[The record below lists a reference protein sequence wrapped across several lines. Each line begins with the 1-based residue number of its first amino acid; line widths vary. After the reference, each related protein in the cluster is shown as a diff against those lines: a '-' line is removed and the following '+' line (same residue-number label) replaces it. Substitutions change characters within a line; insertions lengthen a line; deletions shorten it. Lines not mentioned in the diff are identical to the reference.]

1 MSLILITNPPTELVA
16 STDWTDL
23 EARSNANMLG
33 YGLSIPTFTLT
44 NWDGST
50 TIPAIAQGSIV
61 EVGGSFYQ
69 ADVDTALTLEGGISD
84 GIVHIKLDTTD
95 AGATMTPTL
104 TSDSIPVWDATKS
117 GWYTGV
123 VKYLPFE
130 MTKASASYTNKGE
143 YTQQNKG
150 LTGTELPIGFTY
162 TQYPNKKSPKELG
175 FVGTWDNIS
184 SEFAGD
190 FFRAEGGNASA
201 FESGQQTSKVRNHVH
216 DTVIGSHGHDG
227 SNIPGGGAPGA
238 IEVLDSALITG
249 NLAGGKDI
257 GIRQTSLGT
266 KTSGN
271 PTANAND
278 DNRPE
283 NRTVIIWERTA

>member
-50 TIPAIAQGSIV
+50 TIPAIAQGSII

-69 ADVDTALTLEGGISD
+69 ADVNTALTLEGGISD
-84 GIVHIKLDTTD
+84 GTVHIKLDTTD

-104 TSDSIPVWDATKS
+104 TSDSIPAWDATKS

-130 MTKASASYTNKGE
+130 MTKASASYSLKGE
-143 YTQQNKG
+143 YRDQNKTVLFYTDGSINDLTIKNDLDVENDLTVTNNFTVNTANITNNNVVDQTMTGQIKWKHYYRNAAASGGTIWTAINGWVPTTGDTIKAQGVFTPGTAQIITGIHRHDVSTIRIGYDQIGGTTG
-150 LTGTELPIGFTY
+150 LFI
-162 TQYPNKKSPKELG
+162 
-175 FVGTWDNIS
+175 
-184 SEFAGD
+184 
-190 FFRAEGGNASA
+190 
-201 FESGQQTSKVRNHVH
+201 
-216 DTVIGSHGHDG
+216 TVIS
-227 SNIPGGGAPGA
+227 GGGSSYD
-238 IEVLDSALITG
+238 IEMMSNFDPL
-249 NLAGGKDI
+249 
-257 GIRQTSLGT
+257 
-266 KTSGN
+266 
-271 PTANAND
+271 
-278 DNRPE
+278 
-283 NRTVIIWERTA
+283 